1 MIKGESMQL
10 NNLKIGKKLGIGF
23 FICNS
28 FLIIMCAILLVNY
41 YITKTS
47 LDRLNLINVTTL
59 EKSYIMSS
67 RINELMRI
75 FGLMPFLPENK
86 YKNEKE
92 KITPLREE
100 YRKAL
105 TMIKKLDTTDKG
117 KTLLENLLNQIKSAA
132 EKNDTVMKN
141 IEEGR
146 NGEAQLLYLKETK
159 GEVDK
164 ILKDID
170 NFVIYQKKQIEDSIT
185 TLNRKNTFSLIISLV
200 IGVSAV
206 IIGIFSSR
214 VISKNIKIPLEKASN
229 HMQCIA
235 NGDLTIKVSENA
247 LAREDELGDIA
258 KAIDKINSNFEN
270 IVTDIK
276 NGMEMLSQT
285 SNRLLNIS
293 DELSKSA
300 SVSNERTNSVA
311 AASEEMS
318 QTVMDIAKNVAYIA
332 ENARKAFTTAHE
344 GNITVEKSIDE
355 VTKIEK
361 TINEFADFI
370 RTLDEKSSHIGNIIN
385 TINDIADQINL
396 LALNAAIESARA
408 GEQGRG
414 FAVVADEVRKL
425 AERTAQSTSEI
436 AGTINTI
443 QREINKTIDYAET
456 IAKQVKI
463 GVKLTSEA
471 GIALKNIVKSSDD
484 LQQMTQQIASA
495 TEEMSTTAEQISKEI
510 IEVTNFVNSTEKN
523 ANNTLNEA
531 KTLSTLSIN
540 IKEAVKY
547 FSVDGG

>member
-1 MIKGESMQL
+1 MQI
-10 NNLKIGKKLGIGF
+10 NNLRIGKKLGIGF
-23 FICNS
+23 SVCIS
-28 FLIIMCAILLVNY
+28 FLSVMCIILFINF

-47 LDRLNLINVTTL
+47 LDRINLINVTAL

-75 FGLMPFLPENK
+75 FGLMPFLPGDE
-86 YKNEKE
+86 YKKEKE
-92 KITPLREE
+92 RIAPLRKE
-100 YRKAL
+100 YTEAL
-105 TMIKKLDTTDKG
+105 TVVKKLDTTDEG
-117 KTLLENLLNQIKSAA
+117 KNLLEKLLNQIRPAA
-132 EKNDTVMKN
+132 EKNNAVMKN

-170 NFVIYQKKQIEDSIT
+170 DFVIYQKKQIENNIA
-185 TLNRKNTFSLIISLV
+185 TLNRKNTFSLIISLA
-200 IGVSAV
+200 IGITAT
-206 IIGIFSSR
+206 IIGAFFSY
-214 VISKNIKIPLEKASN
+214 VISKNIKIPLEKASG

-235 NGDLTIKVSENA
+235 DGDLTIKVSENA

-258 KAIDKINSNFEN
+258 RAIDKINHNFKS
-270 IVTDIK
+270 IIADIK
-276 NGMEMLSQT
+276 NGMETLSQT
-285 SNRLLNIS
+285 ADKLLNIS
-293 DELSKSA
+293 NDLFKSA

-318 QTVMDIAKNVAYIA
+318 QTTIDIAKNITYIA
-332 ENARKAFTTAHE
+332 ENARKAFEIAYE
-344 GNITVEKSIDE
+344 GNQTVEKSVEE

-361 TINEFADFI
+361 TINEFAEFVK
-370 RTLDEKSSHIGNIIN
+370 TLNKKSSHIGNIIN
-385 TINDIADQINL
+385 TINEIADQINL
-396 LALNAAIESARA
+396 LALNAAIEAARA
-408 GEQGRG
+408 GEHGRG

-425 AERTAQSTSEI
+425 AERTAYSTSEI
-436 AGTINTI
+436 ANTISTIQQEVSNTINYT
-443 QREINKTIDYAET
+443 ET
-456 IAKQVKI
+456 VTNQVRI

-471 GIALKNIVKSSDD
+471 GTALKNIVKSSDD

-495 TEEMSTTAEQISKEI
+495 TEEMSATAEQISKEI
-510 IEVTNFVNSTEKN
+510 LDLTNFVNSTEKN

-531 KTLSTLSIN
+531 KALSTLSIN